1 MEPHSRYLPKAMMI
15 IRMYGLV
22 VAIALQGLVF
32 STGNVYAAGVKQQ
45 TIAVKQ
51 QNGQQKAKSKK
62 IHHPC
67 ARKSAAQL
75 NQRAKPYLNS
85 MTIHAIRYE
94 VDRDLIQ
101 SVITVESCYRLKAL
115 SPKNAQG
122 LMQLIPATAE
132 RFGIRNPYN
141 AYQNIKGGTRYLA
154 WLSKRF
160 NGDLSKVLA
169 AYNAGEGKVDRY
181 NGIPPYRET
190 RNYVHDVLA
199 VYNKLKQHKQQS
211 PQPAAQ
217 KQIAVGKRVLPTP
230 AVPAKPAQAVVI
242 RPPANLTP
250 QQRQLWLK
258 RQQLRQIQ
266 LRKQQ
271 QRQAQLR
278 RQQLL
283 AQRRQ
288 QQARHSNSVIVTG
301 KPSQPIYAP
310 VAPQPQPVPRQP
322 EITIGQPPIRTVD
335 AKQPVRQARQQPV
348 RPVLRKA
355 RAVAGQ
361 PQPANFLQQQVNKT
375 QGGRVRSTYRAP
387 VSKPGRGGW
396 EATKRLAPQLFKQ

>member
-1 MEPHSRYLPKAMMI
+1 MSLA
-15 IRMYGLV
+15 
-22 VAIALQGLVF
+22 F
-32 STGNVYAAGVKQQ
+32 TSNSVYAAGVIQQ
-45 TIAVKQ
+45 TTAVKQ
-51 QNGQQKAKSKK
+51 QENQRKTKK
-62 IHHPC
+62 ITHPC
-67 ARKSAAQL
+67 ARKSVAQL
-75 NQRAKPYLNS
+75 NQRAKPFLNS
-85 MTIHAIRYE
+85 MTIHSIRYE

-101 SVITVESCYRLKAL
+101 SVITVESCYKLKAL
-115 SPKNAQG
+115 SPKQAQG

-160 NGDLSKVLA
+160 NGDLNKVLA

-211 PQPAAQ
+211 TQTVATQQATT
-217 KQIAVGKRVLPTP
+217 GKSLLPTP
-230 AVPAKPAQAVVI
+230 SQPIAAKPV
-242 RPPANLTP
+242 NLTP
-250 QQRQLWLK
+250 QQRQLQAR

-278 RQQLL
+278 HQQLL
-283 AQRRQ
+283 TQRRRQ
-288 QQARHSNSVIVTG
+288 QALQSNSVIVTG
-301 KPSQPIYAP
+301 APSRPIYAP
-310 VAPQPQPVPRQP
+310 VTLQKPVQRQPQ
-322 EITIGQPPIRTVD
+322 ITIGEPPIRTATVN
-335 AKQPVRQARQQPV
+335 KPTTQRRVQQPV
-348 RPVLRKA
+348 TRPALRKA
-355 RAVAGQ
+355 SA
-361 PQPANFLQQQVNKT
+361 PQPTNFLQQKVNKAPN
-375 QGGRVRSTYRAP
+375 GRVRSTYRTP

-396 EATKRLAPQLFKQ
+396 QATKKLAPQLFKK